1 MFIVPLVDYCS
12 EFWLYISTSYLQ
24 KTMSGKS
31 GTILYDS
38 SSQSP
43 STMAERKSGR
53 WQGSYGKQTGPID
66 ILNGW
71 DQSNVQ
77 TLAGIIERQTHRI
90 TSVLLN
96 QKEPVEILQVINL
109 VAGLSRA
116 LRIVVTEREHM
127 SSKID
132 SLTQQM
138 GAIQQ
143 SLSAGQDHQRGQ
155 LTSDI
160 KF

>member
-1 MFIVPLVDYCS
+1 MAAALAPLVDYCS

-43 STMAERKSGR
+43 STMAERQSGR

-116 LRIVVTEREHM
+116 LRIVVTEREQM

-143 SLSAGQDHQRGQ
+143 ELSAGQDHQ